1 LRSSLES
8 TVEITHL
15 VGPCAHAVERAALH
29 DLRPERDGD
38 INVQESGDAAHLV
51 VEVGFEVVAMDEQDL
66 VGYVRRSIAAL
77 RPSCRVW
84 WHSQRS
90 KTNKPRLFDLALFL
104 LLYLYETNMS
114 AYKRQ

>member
-51 VEVGFEVVAMDEQDL
+51 VEVGFEVVVMDEQDL
-66 VGYVRRSIAAL
+66 GDTQA
-77 RPSCRVW
+77 
-84 WHSQRS
+84 
-90 KTNKPRLFDLALFL
+90 
-104 LLYLYETNMS
+104 
-114 AYKRQ
+114 